1 MHRERTRGLSRRLA
15 VSLTAVALL
24 LTGACGG
31 SGTSSSSGS
40 GTSSGAV
47 PAARKDPALAARLP
61 AAIAS
66 AGVVKVG
73 SDIKYAPVEFFDTDG
88 KTPIGLDPDIGK
100 ALGEKLGVRF
110 EFTNA
115 PFAGLIAA
123 VQSRRFDIVMSAM
136 SDNKERQAA
145 LDFIDYFNVGT
156 SILVRKGNPEKIDTI
171 DDLCGKTVALEL
183 GTTQERVASSQQAK
197 CRSEGK
203 GELKVLALEAD
214 TDALTQVKNG
224 RAVADLNDF
233 PVAVYN
239 AKTSG
244 GGADFEVV
252 GQPIPAGPYGIGVR
266 KDDTQLRD
274 ALQGALKGI
283 IDEGVYDQ
291 ILKKWNVEQGAL
303 KTAAVN
309 GGA

>member
-40 GTSSGAV
+40 GTSSGSGAAGGPSGSAGAV

-88 KTPIGLDPDIGK
+88 KTAIGLDPDIGK

-145 LDFIDYFNVGT
+145 
-156 SILVRKGNPEKIDTI
+156 
-171 DDLCGKTVALEL
+171 
-183 GTTQERVASSQQAK
+183 
-197 CRSEGK
+197 
-203 GELKVLALEAD
+203 
-214 TDALTQVKNG
+214 
-224 RAVADLNDF
+224 
-233 PVAVYN
+233 
-239 AKTSG
+239 
-244 GGADFEVV
+244 
-252 GQPIPAGPYGIGVR
+252 
-266 KDDTQLRD
+266 
-274 ALQGALKGI
+274 
-283 IDEGVYDQ
+283 
-291 ILKKWNVEQGAL
+291 
-303 KTAAVN
+303 
-309 GGA
+309 